1 MATYKV
7 IQDIEADDKLI
18 GPLTPRQALYAAGG
32 LIGFYLTYLI
42 GRVVPLMA
50 VIPLLPALF
59 CLFFAIP
66 FGKDQPTEVWALAKI
81 KFLFMPRKRLWN
93 QSGAKHLVTITVP
106 KKIERTLT
114 NGLSQ
119 TEVKSRLKA
128 LANTIDSRGWAVKN
142 INVNLYGQMSPL
154 AAASSDRLI
163 DLQNLPQEVP
173 NYDVTPSD
181 DIMDERNNPVAYQV
195 ETMIQASEQAHR
207 QKLIQQMHSASAP
220 AAPAQAALQAP
231 QAAQSQQP
239 AADYWF
245 LSQAPQTT
253 QAPVLPPGQSMF
265 GGAPVVQP
273 AASAGQAQPD
283 QTASLDEKELA
294 ARLKAQKQ
302 AAHQASNFSHL
313 RTLPVAGSQPAPAA
327 PPVATVPVTPQPD
340 PDILSLANN
349 NDLNV
354 ATLARQAQRARQPEL
369 PPDDEVIISLH

>member
-7 IQDIEADDKLI
+7 IQDIEAEDKIL
-18 GPLTPRQALYAAGG
+18 GPLTLRQFLYGLGTALGG
-32 LIGFYLTYLI
+32 YLSF
-42 GRVVPLMA
+42 MA
-50 VIPLLPALF
+50 VAKGATWALVILVPPTLF
-59 CLFFAIP
+59 CAFFTFP

-81 KFLFMPRKRLWN
+81 KFLLFPRKRIWN

-163 DLQNLPQEVP
+163 DLHNLPQEVP

-181 DIMDERNNPVAYQV
+181 DIMDERNNPVAHQV

-220 AAPAQAALQAP
+220 AQAALQAP
-231 QAAQSQQP
+231 QAAQPQQP

-245 LSQAPQTT
+245 LSQAPQSP
-253 QAPVLPPGQSMF
+253 QAPVLPPGQAMF
-265 GGAPVVQP
+265 GGAPVVLP
-273 AASAGQAQPD
+273 GAPAGQAQPD

-302 AAHQASNFSHL
+302 AAHQASNFGHL

-354 ATLARQAQRARQPEL
+354 ATLARQAQRARQPEP